1 MVSEKEFWGTMDD
14 MSTVSRRSLI
24 VLLELF
30 YVIEWSLF
38 YEYSNK
44 LTWRYS
50 GNDEFG
56 HM

>member
-1 MVSEKEFWGTMDD
+1 MVNDKEFWGAMDD
-14 MSTVSRRSLI
+14 MSTVSSISLI
-24 VLLELF
+24 VLLGLF

-50 GNDEFG
+50 VFSSVLL
-56 HM
+56 